1 MIKVI
6 PSLFISFAL
15 AAGANATE
23 APGGGKVQTNRMSQ
37 CSADAKEKGLK
48 GDERKDYMS
57 RCLRSSELPAATKQC
72 NAEASE
78 KRLTGEKRND
88 YLKSCVKSKG
98 AGAVG

>member
-1 MIKVI
+1 MLKIC
-6 PSLFISFAL
+6 PSLFVLFAL

-23 APGGGKVQTNRMSQ
+23 APGANKAQTNRMSQ

-57 RCLRSSELPAATKQC
+57 RCLRSSESPAATKQC
-72 NAEASE
+72 NAEASS
-78 KRLTGEKRND
+78 KGLTGDKRSD
-88 YLKSCVKSKG
+88 FLRSCVKAKG